1 MYKQCYNFSKS
12 IILVETIHELIYSG
26 CGTIPH
32 QAGKQGKDEPRLV
45 VIKRSGEGMTGVG
58 VWERLHRVM
67 EPSVGPENAFVADT
81 ATRLGGKRLARYP
94 IRKTFQSRQN
104 REGMKSIS
112 DWILS
117 DWLMVIQPLMK
128 ELMSLRDA
136 PCLFFYWVFSST
148 FNFLL
153 SPFLTQTN
161 SDLFSLEMAYWL
173 VNKT

>member
-1 MYKQCYNFSKS
+1 MFKQCYSFSKP
-12 IILVETIHELIYSG
+12 IVLVEPIHELIYSG

-32 QAGKQGKDEPRLV
+32 QAGKQGKDEPRRDKE
-45 VIKRSGEGMTGVG
+45 IRRRDDGGGSRGVG

-112 DWILS
+112 D
-117 DWLMVIQPLMK
+117 
-128 ELMSLRDA
+128 
-136 PCLFFYWVFSST
+136 
-148 FNFLL
+148 
-153 SPFLTQTN
+153 
-161 SDLFSLEMAYWL
+161 
-173 VNKT
+173 